1 MKVQTMDKLKP
12 CPFCGGEVSASCER
26 KVNYLY
32 VMSMPAFAIE
42 CRVGC
47 EKCGIYFRQ
56 NSVISRAEYRAP
68 VTNRDRYEEA
78 VEAWNRR
85 SKKT

>member
-1 MKVQTMDKLKP
+1 MAEYITKKAAIKAVENAPIELP
-12 CPFCGGEVSASCER
+12 IFS
-26 KVNYLY
+26 
-32 VMSMPAFAIE
+32 IE

-56 NSVISRAEYRAP
+56 NSVISRAEYIAP

-78 VEAWNRR
+78 AEAWNRR
-85 SKKT
+85 ADNGSN

>member
-1 MKVQTMDKLKP
+1 MPELKP
-12 CPFCGGEVSASCER
+12 CPFCGGEASASCEH
-26 KVNYLY
+26 KANYLY
-32 VMSMPAFAIE
+32 MVSMPIFTIE

-56 NSVISRAEYRAP
+56 NSVISRAEYIAP

-78 VEAWNRR
+78 AEAWNRR
-85 SKKT
+85 ADNA

>member
-1 MKVQTMDKLKP
+1 MIKLKP
-12 CPFCGGEVSASCER
+12 CPFCGGEAAAFCER
-26 KVNYLY
+26 KSDYPYMLGKPV
-32 VMSMPAFAIE
+32 FTIK
-42 CRVGC
+42 CRAGC

-56 NSVISRAEYRAP
+56 NCVISRAEYRAP

-85 SKKT
+85 VKPNEI

>member
-1 MKVQTMDKLKP
+1 MIELKP
-12 CPFCGGEVSASCER
+12 CPFCGGKATVQGKHTETYDVWANHPVLR
-26 KVNYLY
+26 AKY
-32 VMSMPAFAIE
+32 
-42 CRVGC
+42 RVGC
-47 EKCGIYFRQ
+47 EKCGIYFWQ

-85 SKKT
+85 TNDDV

>member
-1 MKVQTMDKLKP
+1 MVERKP
-12 CPFCGGEVSASCER
+12 CPFCGGEASTSCER

-32 VMSMPAFAIE
+32 MVSMPIFTIE

-56 NSVISRAEYRAP
+56 NSVISRAEYIAP

-85 SKKT
+85 ADNGSN

>member
-1 MKVQTMDKLKP
+1 MVELKP
-12 CPFCGGEVSASCER
+12 CPFCGGEASASCER
-26 KVNYLY
+26 KANHLY
-32 VMSMPAFAIE
+32 MVSMPIFTIE

-78 VEAWNRR
+78 AEAWNRR
-85 SKKT
+85 ADNGSN

>member
-1 MKVQTMDKLKP
+1 MAELKP
-12 CPFCGGEVSASCER
+12 CPFCGGEAAVFCER
-26 KVNYLY
+26 KVKLLY
-32 VMSMPAFAIE
+32 AVSMPIFAIE

-56 NSVISRAEYRAP
+56 NSVISQAEYRAP

-78 VEAWNRR
+78 AEAWNRR
-85 SKKT
+85 ADNA

>member
-1 MKVQTMDKLKP
+1 MTELKP
-12 CPFCGGEVSASCER
+12 CPFCGVEAAVFCER
-26 KVNYLY
+26 KVKLLY
-32 VMSMPAFAIE
+32 AVSMPIFAIE

-56 NSVISRAEYRAP
+56 NSVISRAEYIAP

-85 SKKT
+85 ATNGSN

>member
-1 MKVQTMDKLKP
+1 MIELKS
-12 CPFCGGEVSASCER
+12 CPFCGGEAAVFCER
-26 KVNYLY
+26 KSDYPYMMIPV
-32 VMSMPAFAIE
+32 FAVK
-42 CRVGC
+42 CSVGC

-85 SKKT
+85 VNDDI

>member
-1 MKVQTMDKLKP
+1 MVELKP
-12 CPFCGGEVSASCER
+12 CPFCGGEAAVF
-26 KVNYLY
+26 VNANRTIRYMMIP
-32 VMSMPAFAIE
+32 VFAVK
-42 CRVGC
+42 CSVGC

-85 SKKT
+85 ADDEI

>member
-1 MKVQTMDKLKP
+1 MALDKLKP
-12 CPFCGGEVSASCER
+12 CPFCGGEAAVFCER
-26 KVNYLY
+26 KLESVY
-32 VMSMPAFAIE
+32 VWQAGFAIK

-56 NSVISRAEYRAP
+56 NSVIPQAEYKAP

-85 SKKT
+85 VSND

>member
-1 MKVQTMDKLKP
+1 MIELKP
-12 CPFCGGEVSASCER
+12 CPFCGGEAAVFCER
-26 KVNYLY
+26 KSDYPYMMIPV
-32 VMSMPAFAIE
+32 FAVK
-42 CRVGC
+42 CSVGC

-56 NSVISRAEYRAP
+56 NSVISRAEYIAP

-85 SKKT
+85 ATNGSN

>member
-1 MKVQTMDKLKP
+1 MIELKS
-12 CPFCGGEVSASCER
+12 CPFCGGEASASCER
-26 KVNYLY
+26 KVKLLY
-32 VMSMPAFAIE
+32 AVSMPIFAIE

-56 NSVISRAEYRAP
+56 NSVISRAEYIAP

-85 SKKT
+85 ADNGSN

>member
-1 MKVQTMDKLKP
+1 MDKLKP
-12 CPFCGGEVSASCER
+12 CPFCGGEATVFCER
-26 KVNYLY
+26 KLLSL
-32 VMSMPAFAIE
+32 SMPVFAVE

-78 VEAWNRR
+78 VEAWNGR
-85 SKKT
+85 KNND